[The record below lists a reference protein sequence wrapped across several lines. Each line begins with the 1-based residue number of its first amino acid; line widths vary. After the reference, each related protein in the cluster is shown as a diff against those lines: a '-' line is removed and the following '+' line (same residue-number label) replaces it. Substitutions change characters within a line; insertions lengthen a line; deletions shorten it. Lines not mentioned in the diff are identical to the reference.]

1 MIIKIWGQE
10 IEDDGTNYHI
20 HIKKPI
26 YGHCVALS
34 SKIIGEAIKN
44 HRWLIVSCPGA
55 SETINPWSWMEKS
68 KKISKIYR
76 DPKHPMTLYQAH
88 IGDAKIENRLTES
101 QLTLPWFKRI

>member
-1 MIIKIWGQE
+1 MIITIWGQQ
-10 IEDDGTNYHI
+10 IEDDGTTYHI

-44 HRWLIVSCPGA
+44 HRFIEVSCPGA
-55 SETINPWSWMEKS
+55 SETINPWLWMEKS
-68 KKISKIYR
+68 KKINKVYR

-88 IGDAKIENRLTES
+88 IGNPEPNTREAKYQEEIQPKL
-101 QLTLPWFKRI
+101 F